1 MPESKR
7 SPVLAAV
14 DAVHAA
20 LKGLS
25 PADRAK
31 VLAAV
36 AALID
41 IPAGEKGTLSGGQ
54 QSRPVRKMSPEASLP
69 ASSRPVSLIELVQD
83 KQPSTKPQFIA
94 LFAYYRE
101 KYESEPR
108 FARGDL
114 EGYFAKA
121 RQTPPSNFD
130 RDFAETV
137 RRGWIHEE
145 GADSYVTSRGIEAVE
160 GGFPNER
167 RRPDKAKAGKPK
179 QRRGKRRRAQH

>member
-1 MPESKR
+1 M
-7 SPVLAAV
+7 L
-14 DAVHAA
+14 
-20 LKGLS
+20 
-25 PADRAK
+25 
-31 VLAAV
+31 
-36 AALID
+36 
-41 IPAGEKGTLSGGQ
+41 
-54 QSRPVRKMSPEASLP
+54 PEASLQP
-69 ASSRPVSLIELVQD
+69 SSRPLSLIELVQD

-101 KYESEPR
+101 KYENQPR

-114 EGYFAKA
+114 EGYFARA

-145 GADSYVTSRGIEAVE
+145 GADSYITSRGIEAVE

-167 RRPDKAKAGKPK
+167 RRPDKAKARKPK
-179 QRRGKRRRAQH
+179 QPSGKRRRAQH